1 MTIPVSSLPL
11 AMKTPDR
18 IDVARQ
24 AMGQVLS
31 HPVTWAPFLPVAAA
45 FAFLGAAWWL
55 CLVVA
60 MAVAV
65 VVFLA
70 WSHYWPRL
78 VAVTR
83 ARVLSTHRAT
93 EDKELAARVQR
104 LALSPQR
111 LSSLETLAALREATA
126 IKRSIEDRVHADGV
140 VTDHEAEVSA
150 MVGDLVRTMVEE
162 AERLMGTDGGGMSPT
177 TAGRFDKAAA
187 TLRQVYSEIDV
198 VLDPV
203 PEDLRVPAGDDALS
217 RASERLD
224 ERLKLARGI
233 RRHLER
239 DLPLPEAAED
249 ARVSRSPESPKQ
261 PE

>member
-1 MTIPVSSLPL
+1 
-11 AMKTPDR
+11 MKTPDR

-24 AMGQVLS
+24 ALGQVLS
-31 HPVTWAPFLPVAAA
+31 HPVTWAPFVPVAAA

-55 CLVVA
+55 CLAVA
-60 MAVAV
+60 VAVAV

-70 WSHYWPRL
+70 WSHSWPRL

-83 ARVLSTHRAT
+83 ARTLAAHRAA
-93 EDKELAARVQR
+93 EDKELASRVQR
-104 LALSPQR
+104 LALAAPRQSA
-111 LSSLETLAALREATA
+111 LETLAALREATA
-126 IKRSIEDRVHADGV
+126 IKRAVEDRVHADGV

-150 MVGDLVRTMVEE
+150 MVGELVRTMVEE
-162 AERLMGTDGGGMSPT
+162 AERLLSTDGGGMSPSA
-177 TAGRFDKAAA
+177 AGRFDKAAA

-198 VLDPV
+198 MLDPV
-203 PEDLRVPAGDDALS
+203 PEDLRMPAGDDALS

-239 DLPLPEAAED
+239 DIPLPETEENAG
-249 ARVSRSPESPKQ
+249 VSRSLESPKQ
-261 PE
+261 LE

>member
-1 MTIPVSSLPL
+1 
-11 AMKTPDR
+11 MKAPDR

-24 AMGQVLS
+24 TLGQVLA
-31 HPVTWAPFLPVAAA
+31 HPVTWVPFVPVAAA
-45 FAFLGAAWWL
+45 FAFLGVTWWL
-55 CLVVA
+55 CLAVA
-60 MAVAV
+60 VAVAV

-78 VAVTR
+78 TAVTR
-83 ARVLSTHRAT
+83 ARMLAAHRAN
-93 EDKELAARVQR
+93 EDQELAARVQR
-104 LALSPQR
+104 LALAVQR
-111 LSSLETLAALREATA
+111 QPALEMLATLREATA
-126 IKRSIEDRVHADGV
+126 IKRAVEDRVHADGV
-140 VTDHEAEVSA
+140 VTDHEQEVSTLA
-150 MVGDLVRTMVEE
+150 GDLVRTMIDE
-162 AERLMGTDGGGMSPT
+162 AERLLLTDGGAIPS
-177 TAGRFDKAAA
+177 AAAARFHQAAA

-239 DLPLPEAAED
+239 DIALPETEENASL
-249 ARVSRSPESPKQ
+249 SRLPDSPKQ

>member
-1 MTIPVSSLPL
+1 
-11 AMKTPDR
+11 MKTPDR

-24 AMGQVLS
+24 ALGQVLS
-31 HPVTWAPFLPVAAA
+31 HPVTWAPFVPVAAA

-55 CLVVA
+55 CL
-60 MAVAV
+60 AVAV
-65 VVFLA
+65 AIAVVVCLA

-78 VAVTR
+78 IAVTR
-83 ARVLSTHRAT
+83 ARALAAHRAT

-104 LALSPQR
+104 LALTPNR
-111 LSSLETLAALREATA
+111 LSGSETLAALREATA

-150 MVGDLVRTMVEE
+150 MVSDLVRTMVEE
-162 AERLMGTDGGGMSPT
+162 AERLMSTDGGGVSAAN
-177 TAGRFDKAAA
+177 AGRFDKAAA

-203 PEDLRVPAGDDALS
+203 PEDLRTPAGDDALS
-217 RASERLD
+217 RASEQLD

-239 DLPLPEAAED
+239 DIPLPEAEENAS
-249 ARVSRSPESPKQ
+249 VSRSPELPKQ

>member
-1 MTIPVSSLPL
+1 
-11 AMKTPDR
+11 MKAPDR

-24 AMGQVLS
+24 VMGQVLT
-31 HPVTWAPFLPVAAA
+31 HPVTWAPFVPVAAA

-55 CLVVA
+55 CLAVA
-60 MAVAV
+60 LAVAV

-78 VAVTR
+78 MTVNRAVML
-83 ARVLSTHRAT
+83 ASHRQA
-93 EDKELAARVQR
+93 EDQELAARVQR
-104 LALSPQR
+104 LALAAGQR
-111 LSSLETLAALREATA
+111 PPAFETLAALREAMG
-126 IKRSIEDRVHADGV
+126 IKRAVEDRVHADGV
-140 VTDHEAEVSA
+140 ITDHEEEVST

-162 AERLMGTDGGGMSPT
+162 AERLTLTDGGTLSP
-177 TAGRFDKAAA
+177 AAAERFHKAAA

-198 VLDPV
+198 ILDPV
-203 PEDLRVPAGDDALS
+203 PEDLRAPAGDDALS

-239 DLPLPEAAED
+239 DIALPEMEEKAS
-249 ARVSRSPESPKQ
+249 VSRLPDSPKQ

>member
-1 MTIPVSSLPL
+1 
-11 AMKTPDR
+11 MKAPDR

-24 AMGQVLS
+24 VLGQALS
-31 HPVTWAPFLPVAAA
+31 HPVTWVPFVPVAAA

-55 CLVVA
+55 CLAVA
-60 MAVAV
+60 VAVAV

-78 VAVTR
+78 TAVTR
-83 ARVLSTHRAT
+83 ARMLAAHRAA
-93 EDKELAARVQR
+93 EDKELATRVQR
-104 LALSPQR
+104 LALSPPR
-111 LSSLETLAALREATA
+111 ASNPETLAALREAVA
-126 IKRSIEDRVHADGV
+126 IKHAVEDRVHADGV
-140 VTDHEAEVSA
+140 VTDHEQEVVA

-162 AERLMGTDGGGMSPT
+162 AERLMSLDGGKVSAA
-177 TAGRFDKAAA
+177 TAERFHKAAT
-187 TLRQVYSEIDV
+187 TLRQVYAEIDV
-198 VLDPV
+198 ILDPV
-203 PEDLRVPAGDDALS
+203 PEDLRLPTGDDALS

-239 DLPLPEAAED
+239 DIPLPETEESAGA
-249 ARVSRSPESPKQ
+249 SRSSQPPKQ